1 MAKATGALDW
11 GLLLRLRTYLAEMK
25 TTQCAVRWRLGDDL
39 CDVLN
44 LRAVRGRNVYV
55 PCGGEE
61 DGDLVRVWL
70 EKAWQCESC
79 RAKPCRFVLTVAL
92 RVRLRP
98 RGAEYVFAEQFQWAR
113 TPGSTAASSIRD
125 HDAHRA
131 TSSDTRRL
139 RLGDIV
145 GYFVVT
151 SEPDRARG
159 RAKPCR
165 FVLTVALRV
174 RLRPRGAEYVFAEQ
188 FQWARTPGS
197 TAASLYVTTTLTELR
212 HRTLDDFDSGTSLA
226 TSSSPLNRMSIF

>member
-1 MAKATGALDW
+1 MWMRGFGYA
-11 GLLLRLRTYLAEMK
+11 R

-79 RAKPCRFVLTVAL
+79 ARASEDSRAVSFAGRPVHGRTSRPTSCCLGVIEAL
-92 RVRLRP
+92 PPVPP
-98 RGAEYVFAEQFQWAR
+98 REEDRAR
-113 TPGSTAASSIRD
+113 
-125 HDAHRA
+125 
-131 TSSDTRRL
+131 
-139 RLGDIV
+139 
-145 GYFVVT
+145 
-151 SEPDRARG
+151 DRARG

-188 FQWARTPGS
+188 FQWAGTPGS
-197 TAASLYVTTTLTELR
+197 TAAPLYVTTALTELR
-212 HRTLDDFDSGTSLA
+212 HRTLDDFDSVTSLA